1 MANFPFFNFPYNNY
15 YNYYSRYNSYTN
27 NRKNVEKSINTKTNK
42 NSLIC
47 ESESDIEDDVQVST
61 NDKSEYENRSSK
73 YNYYGPIRFN
83 FDFFSDSE
91 KPIIEIMGIKLYLDD
106 LIIIG
111 LLFVLYQE
119 GVKDEILFI
128 SLILLLLS

>member
-27 NRKNVEKSINTKTNK
+27 NRKNVEKSINTETDK

-47 ESESDIEDDVQVST
+47 ESEPTVENNVQVST

-73 YNYYGPIRFN
+73 YSYSGPIRFN
-83 FDFFSDSE
+83 FDFFSDWE
-91 KPIIEIMGIKLYLDD
+91 KPIIEIMGITLYLDD